1 MFKFVSFFP
10 FEAKSFQVLMSKN
23 LYVMTKSNATN
34 MNIVG
39 NTVSSYLETFGTAVL
54 DSNYCPKRRVTNIL
68 SKVK

>member
-10 FEAKSFQVLMSKN
+10 FEAKSFQVLMSKT
-23 LYVMTKSNATN
+23 LYVMTKSKGTN

-39 NTVSSYLETFGTAVL
+39 NTVSSYFETFGTVFL
-54 DSNYCPKRRVTNIL
+54 DSKYCSKRIVTNIL